1 MGRYVAIG
9 TVSMGTA
16 SSVVLAAIVNPAA
29 SSKNVVV
36 YALAA
41 VKAATQE
48 LPIALEVDRYST
60 EIAAVSVTPSAAPV
74 TYKCNPADASPVAL
88 VYSTASHT
96 FTEPSASDKTFML
109 PVSIVDALRARDS
122 GFTVTIPPGS
132 SGVLECDQ
140 DGGNVPAV
148 FVVSWDE
155 VAV

>member
-16 SSVVLAAIVNPAA
+16 SGVVLAAIVNPIG
-29 SSKNVVV
+29 SGKNIIV
-36 YALAA
+36 YALAPA
-41 VKAATQE
+41 KAGTQE
-48 LPIALEVDRYST
+48 LPASMVVERYST
-60 EIAAVSVTPSAAPV
+60 EIAAVSVTPAAAPV
-74 TYKCNPADASPVAL
+74 TYKCDPSSANSVAL
-88 VYSTASHT
+88 VYTTASHT
-96 FTEPSASDKTFML
+96 FTEPNAGNKTFEL
-109 PVSIVDALRARDS
+109 PLVVVDALRARDS